1 MHYSDDDTHH
11 KLYIYG
17 CGASGRLAKQIESET
32 WRQHCP
38 REELRDKVIGELTGG
53 DRALV
58 SALEGF
64 EDLEVIGELQL
75 KVNKIVKGDVVIVI
89 TEGGLTTSAIGTIK
103 AARRLYEDPVE
114 ASKHLY
120 YVFNNPKELVEPF
133 DRIKPVLED
142 EGITNIS
149 LWTGPMALGGSTR
162 MQASTIQ

>member
-1 MHYSDDDTHH
+1 MLSSDGETHQ

-38 REELRDKVIGELTGG
+38 QEELRDKVIGELTGG

-75 KVNKIVKGDVVIVI
+75 
-89 TEGGLTTSAIGTIK
+89 
-103 AARRLYEDPVE
+103 
-114 ASKHLY
+114 
-120 YVFNNPKELVEPF
+120 
-133 DRIKPVLED
+133 
-142 EGITNIS
+142 
-149 LWTGPMALGGSTR
+149 
-162 MQASTIQ
+162 